1 MATPVTM
8 PKLGLTMNTGAI
20 SRWNKKEGESVAKGE
35 ILMVVATDKLT
46 FDVESPE
53 GGTLLK
59 ILVPEGK
66 DVPVGELLAYL
77 GQSGEAVP
85 GASAPEPA
93 GAVPAQAVPAEGAEK
108 PSSRSAALP
117 AGLRATPLAR
127 KIARDEGIDLS
138 SVPGSGPEGR
148 IVRKDVESF
157 AASAPET
164 RKVKTSPAAAKA
176 AADLGVDVSSIAA
189 DGRVM
194 KADVLKAA
202 SSAAR
207 PAPQDIRLPLTP
219 MRKVIAER
227 MTLSR
232 ATIPSVAYDID
243 VDFTALAEFRAK
255 VKAEGAK
262 RGVKISY
269 NHILMK
275 ICAAA
280 VKDVPLAN
288 SSFDG
293 DAILLHGN
301 VNIGLAV
308 AVDGGLLVPN
318 VKAVQEKSL
327 LEIAEETERLV
338 EQARSGKLALED
350 MQGGTFTITN
360 LGMFGTKSFTPI
372 VNPPEACILGVNTIT
387 EKPVVVDGAVA
398 IRPMSVLSLVADHR
412 ILDGAEAARFLARVR
427 ELAENPWLLL
437 L

>member
-8 PKLGLTMNTGAI
+8 PKLGLTMNTGVI
-20 SRWNKKEGESVAKGE
+20 SRWNKKEGESVVKGE

-53 GGTLLK
+53 AGTLLR
-59 ILVPEGK
+59 IIVPEGK
-66 DVPVGELLAYL
+66 DVPVGEVLAYL
-77 GQSGEAVP
+77 GQVGEAVP
-85 GASAPEPA
+85 GAPAPEA
-93 GAVPAQAVPAEGAEK
+93 SGAAPVQAVPAASAEK
-108 PSSRSAALP
+108 TSVRSALP

-127 KIARDEGIDLS
+127 KIAREEGIDLS
-138 SVPGSGPEGR
+138 AVAGSGPEGR
-148 IVRKDVESF
+148 IVRKDVEAF
-157 AASAPET
+157 AASSPES

-202 SSAAR
+202 SPASVKAA
-207 PAPQDIRLPLTP
+207 PMDVRLPLTP

-227 MTLSR
+227 MSLSR
-232 ATIPSVAYDID
+232 ATIPSVAYDMD

-360 LGMFGTKSFTPI
+360 LGMFGTRSFTPI
-372 VNPPEACILGVNTIT
+372 VNPPEACILGVNAVT

-412 ILDGAEAARFLARVR
+412 ILDGAEAARFLARIR

>member
-1 MATPVTM
+1 
-8 PKLGLTMNTGAI
+8 
-20 SRWNKKEGESVAKGE
+20 
-35 ILMVVATDKLT
+35 
-46 FDVESPE
+46 
-53 GGTLLK
+53 
-59 ILVPEGK
+59 
-66 DVPVGELLAYL
+66 
-77 GQSGEAVP
+77 
-85 GASAPEPA
+85 
-93 GAVPAQAVPAEGAEK
+93 
-108 PSSRSAALP
+108 
-117 AGLRATPLAR
+117 
-127 KIARDEGIDLS
+127 
-138 SVPGSGPEGR
+138 
-148 IVRKDVESF
+148 
-157 AASAPET
+157 
-164 RKVKTSPAAAKA
+164 
-176 AADLGVDVSSIAA
+176 
-189 DGRVM
+189 
-194 KADVLKAA
+194 
-202 SSAAR
+202 
-207 PAPQDIRLPLTP
+207 
-219 MRKVIAER
+219 

-232 ATIPSVAYDID
+232 ATIPSVAYDMD

-387 EKPVVVDGAVA
+387 EKPVVVDGAVV

>member
-1 MATPVTM
+1 
-8 PKLGLTMNTGAI
+8 
-20 SRWNKKEGESVAKGE
+20 
-35 ILMVVATDKLT
+35 
-46 FDVESPE
+46 
-53 GGTLLK
+53 
-59 ILVPEGK
+59 
-66 DVPVGELLAYL
+66 
-77 GQSGEAVP
+77 
-85 GASAPEPA
+85 
-93 GAVPAQAVPAEGAEK
+93 
-108 PSSRSAALP
+108 
-117 AGLRATPLAR
+117 
-127 KIARDEGIDLS
+127 
-138 SVPGSGPEGR
+138 
-148 IVRKDVESF
+148 
-157 AASAPET
+157 
-164 RKVKTSPAAAKA
+164 
-176 AADLGVDVSSIAA
+176 
-189 DGRVM
+189 
-194 KADVLKAA
+194 
-202 SSAAR
+202 
-207 PAPQDIRLPLTP
+207 

-227 MTLSR
+227 MSLSK
-232 ATIPSVAYDID
+232 ATIPSVAYDMD

-293 DAILLHGN
+293 DAIVLHGN

-327 LEIAEETERLV
+327 LEVAEETERLV
-338 EQARSGKLALED
+338 DQARSGKLALED

-387 EKPVVVDGAVA
+387 EKPVAVDGAVV

-412 ILDGAEAARFLARVR
+412 ILDGAEAARVLARVR